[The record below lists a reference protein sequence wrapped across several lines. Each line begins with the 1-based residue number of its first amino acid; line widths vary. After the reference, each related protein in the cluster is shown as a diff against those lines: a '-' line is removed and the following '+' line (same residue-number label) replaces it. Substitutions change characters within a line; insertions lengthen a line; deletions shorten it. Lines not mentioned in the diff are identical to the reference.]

1 MLFALF
7 VISLLVT
14 IGLAIYAGGAL
25 LGVRTSK
32 LESFSVPPS
41 LPTHSPYLALP
52 TPPPA
57 PVRAARGTTPPPIPS
72 RAASPVPAGVI
83 TNRED
88 VTEPELATDA
98 RFSVRRSRPS
108 L

>member
-25 LGVRTSK
+25 IGIRTTK
-32 LESFSVPPS
+32 IESFSVPP
-41 LPTHSPYLALP
+41 PHSTYLALP

-57 PVRAARGTTPPPIPS
+57 PIRAARGTTPPPIPS
-72 RAASPVPAGVI
+72 RAASPVPTGVI

-88 VTEPELATDA
+88 APEPQLAPDA
-98 RFSVRRSRPS
+98 RFSVRRSRPRI
-108 L
+108 